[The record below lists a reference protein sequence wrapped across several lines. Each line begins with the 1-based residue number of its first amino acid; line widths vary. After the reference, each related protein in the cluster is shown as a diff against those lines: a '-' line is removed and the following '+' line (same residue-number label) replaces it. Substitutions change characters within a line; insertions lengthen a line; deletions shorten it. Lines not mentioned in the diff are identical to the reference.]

1 MQEVEA
7 GLYQLPWQ
15 DAVDE
20 RKGLEEAL
28 VHAEKQRTIPQ
39 EMLKESRGECRY
51 SALLSD
57 AAVGENVAK
66 NAFITKNVANTL
78 KDQVG
83 QAATETMRYRSG
95 IELAT
100 WHETLANAEAAIA
113 QLTAKLAIACR
124 KEAFFTKDEKFRRY
138 RAQISRQL
146 AWLQIAEHCRTG
158 SELNYDERLKSV
170 KALDVNLQALAER
183 LSVIETG
190 IRTLYGLD
198 LPFGK
203 TEKGQL
209 LDQGGVWL
217 AHVSKWQSG
226 AARSACRLSRSL
238 AAERSRS
245 NRASGRSRPS
255 LRSTKQRCRTDAL
268 SCAASTSSSSGA
280 EAAQSAYRLRRP
292 GANDRIART
301 ASVRTRLSGRTGPRS
316 AAATLRPLGTEI
328 PAGPGRRQVR

>member
-1 MQEVEA
+1 M
-7 GLYQLPWQ
+7 
-15 DAVDE
+15 
-20 RKGLEEAL
+20 
-28 VHAEKQRTIPQ
+28 
-39 EMLKESRGECRY
+39 
-51 SALLSD
+51 
-57 AAVGENVAK
+57 
-66 NAFITKNVANTL
+66 ANTL

-124 KEAFFTKDEKFRRY
+124 KEAFFTKDEKFRLY
-138 RAQISRQL
+138 RAEISRQL

-158 SELNYDERLKSV
+158 SELNYDERLKAV
-170 KALDVNLQALAER
+170 KALFDANLQALAER

-203 TEKGQL
+203 TEKGRL

-217 AHVSKWQSG
+217 AHVSEELAKWRRTQRLLG
-226 AARSACRLSRSL
+226 CLGPLPRNDQGRTGRRVARDRVRDRRNNDAGPTRSP
-238 AAERSRS
+238 ARRQPRVHRERK
-245 NRASGRSRPS
+245 RPN
-255 LRSTKQRCRTDAL
+255 LRVD
-268 SCAASTSSSSGA
+268 CAA
-280 EAAQSAYRLRRP
+280 P

-301 ASVRTRLSGRTGPRS
+301 APVRTRLSGRTGPRS
-316 AAATLRPLGTEI
+316 AAANTPTCSGMET